1 MPDTYGLL
9 AEFEKPDAL
18 LAGARRARQEGY
30 SRLDA
35 FAPYPVEGLAEAIG
49 FYPKLL
55 PFTVL
60 GGGIAGCVGG
70 FALQYWVSCV
80 AYPLNIGGRPFN
92 TWPAFVPVTF
102 ECTILLAALSAVF
115 GMLLYNGLPMPHHA
129 LFNVPEFGR
138 ASQDRFF
145 LIVRS
150 DDAKFDAEVT
160 RTFLRGLQASEVYDV
175 PR

>member
-60 GGGIAGCVGG
+60 GGGLAGCLGG

-115 GMLLYNGLPMPHHA
+115 GMLLYNGLPKPHHA
-129 LFNVPEFGR
+129 LFNVPEFAR

-145 LIVRS
+145 LILLA
-150 DDAKFDAEVT
+150 DDAKFDAERT
-160 RTFLRGLQASEVYDV
+160 RTFLQGLQASEVYDV